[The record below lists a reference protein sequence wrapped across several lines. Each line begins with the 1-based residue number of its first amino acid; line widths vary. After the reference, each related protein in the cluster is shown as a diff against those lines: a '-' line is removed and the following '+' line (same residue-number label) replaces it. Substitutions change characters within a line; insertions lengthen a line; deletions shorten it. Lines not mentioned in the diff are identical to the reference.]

1 MIHHGPTRW
10 WGRRSGFDEDA
21 LAGALLGGLDDGVE
35 LTVGNLGET
44 VGTLR
49 VALGRRVD
57 LVALFDVGQTVVE
70 KSEDVRCDFLAQTVA
85 GAEILIDPDLHSSRA
100 LLVSTG
106 PGALVGK
113 CCVRHSRTCSDELY
127 TEGSAVARSA
137 GAV

>member
-1 MIHHGPTRW
+1 MTIG
-10 WGRRSGFDEDA
+10 D
-21 LAGALLGGLDDGVE
+21 
-35 LTVGNLGET
+35 LGESI
-44 VGTLR
+44 GSLR
-49 VALGRRVD
+49 VALGGRID
-57 LVALFDVGQTVVE
+57 FVALFDVGKTVVE

-113 CCVRHSRTCSDELY
+113 CCVWHFRTGSGESY
-127 TEGSAVARSA
+127 TEGSAVALSA